1 MTDLPRRLARP
12 SAVALSSGL
21 AAAPLA
27 AQTGSG
33 GGMSRGAGHDMGTS
47 GMAGHQAGS
56 AYSDAMDTMM
66 QAMEASE
73 PTGDS
78 DR

>member
-1 MTDLPRRLARP
+1 
-12 SAVALSSGL
+12 
-21 AAAPLA
+21 
-27 AQTGSG
+27 
-33 GGMSRGAGHDMGTS
+33 MSRGAGHDMGTG

-56 AYSDAMDTMM
+56 AYSDAMDIMM
-66 QAMEASE
+66 QAKEASE